1 MQWQGGKKEQT
12 GSQSVAL
19 PKKPWKNTIGMPD
32 PCFKIVLASI
42 SRVVYIIRQ
51 DFAKGSKK
59 MRWLVVFTLIC
70 AGVFG
75 ECGPGI
81 KLFSGSANRELTQ
94 AVADCLETEVSQATV
109 SRFNDG
115 EIRIQILDNVRNCD
129 IFILQSTSVS
139 STSTVN
145 DNLMELYL
153 MIRAMKRSS
162 AKSVTAVIPY
172 FGYARQDRKMKARV
186 PISAS
191 DVAMLLEVAG
201 ADHVMS
207 IDLHCGQI
215 QGFFHETPVD
225 NLFASTIFVP
235 YVAKLGLY
243 DPVIV
248 SPDAG
253 GVERA
258 KSFIE
263 GLQSLGVSSK
273 MAVIVKQRAE
283 AGVVESM
290 SLVGKVQGSDVVIVD
305 DICDTAGTL
314 VQAAKELKEQ
324 GARRIFACITHPLLS
339 GPACE
344 RIGNSCLEEL
354 VVTDTIP
361 LRGEM
366 PHNIKQLSV
375 APLLAHAIQRIT
387 NGESLSD
394 LFKYE

>member
-1 MQWQGGKKEQT
+1 MRVW
-12 GSQSVAL
+12 
-19 PKKPWKNTIGMPD
+19 
-32 PCFKIVLASI
+32 LA
-42 SRVVYIIRQ
+42 
-51 DFAKGSKK
+51 
-59 MRWLVVFTLIC
+59 VFTLILSC
-70 AGVFG
+70 VYCD
-75 ECGPGI
+75 CGPGI
-81 KLFSGSANRELTQ
+81 KLFSGSGNPELTK
-94 AVADCLETEVSQATV
+94 AVADCLGAEVSKATV

-115 EIRIQILDNVRNCD
+115 EIRIQILENVRNCD
-129 IFILQSTSVS
+129 VFILQSTCLTSN
-139 STSTVN
+139 STVN
-145 DNLMELYL
+145 DNLMELFL
-153 MIRAMKRSS
+153 MIRTMKRSS

-172 FGYARQDRKMKARV
+172 YGYARQDRKSSGRV

-191 DVAMLLEVAG
+191 DVAMLLQLAG
-201 ADHVMS
+201 ADHVLA

-225 NLFASTIFVP
+225 NLYASTIFVP

-258 KSFIE
+258 KTFIE
-263 GLQSLGVSSK
+263 GLQSLGVPSK

-314 VQAAKELKEQ
+314 VKAAQELKEH
-324 GARRIFACITHPLLS
+324 GARRVFACITHPLLS

-344 RIGNSCLEEL
+344 RIAESCLEEL

-361 LRGEM
+361 LRGDI
-366 PHNIKQLSV
+366 PRNIKQLSV
-375 APLLAHAIQRIT
+375 APLLANAILRIT
-387 NGESLSD
+387 KGESLSD
-394 LFKYE
+394 LFHYH

>member
-1 MQWQGGKKEQT
+1 MGQWGIFFT
-12 GSQSVAL
+12 MV
-19 PKKPWKNTIGMPD
+19 
-32 PCFKIVLASI
+32 C
-42 SRVVYIIRQ
+42 
-51 DFAKGSKK
+51 
-59 MRWLVVFTLIC
+59 FTL
-70 AGVFG
+70 FG
-75 ECGPGI
+75 DCGPGV
-81 KLFSGSANRELTQ
+81 KLFSGSANRELAD
-94 AVADCLETEVSQATV
+94 AVAECLGTSASRATV

-115 EIRIQILDNVRNCD
+115 EIRIQIHDNVRNCD
-129 IFILQSTSVS
+129 VFLLQSTSVS
-139 STSTVN
+139 SDSSVN

-153 MIRAMKRSS
+153 MIRAMKRAS
-162 AKSVTAVIPY
+162 AKSVTAIVPY
-172 FGYARQDRKMKARV
+172 FGYARQDRKMTGRV

-201 ADHVMS
+201 ADHVVS
-207 IDLHCGQI
+207 VDLHCGQI
-215 QGFFHETPVD
+215 QGFFHGTPVD

-235 YVAKLGLY
+235 YVARLGLY
-243 DPVIV
+243 DPVII

-258 KSFIE
+258 KTFIE

-290 SLVGKVQGSDVVIVD
+290 NLVGKVDGSDVVIVD

-314 VQAAKELKEQ
+314 VQAAKQLKEK

-339 GPACE
+339 GSACDK
-344 RIGNSCLEEL
+344 IGKSCLEEL

-361 LRGEM
+361 LRDET
-366 PHNIKQLSV
+366 PRNLKQLSV
-375 APLLAHAIQRIT
+375 APLLANAIDRIIH
-387 NGESLSD
+387 GESLSE

>member
-1 MQWQGGKKEQT
+1 
-12 GSQSVAL
+12 
-19 PKKPWKNTIGMPD
+19 
-32 PCFKIVLASI
+32 
-42 SRVVYIIRQ
+42 
-51 DFAKGSKK
+51 
-59 MRWLVVFTLIC
+59 MRYWMAVFTLIC
-70 AGVFG
+70 SFVMG

-81 KLFSGSANRELTQ
+81 KLFSGSGNSELTK
-94 AVADCLETEVSQATV
+94 AVADCLETPVSQILV

-115 EIRIQILDNVRNCD
+115 EIRIQILENVRNCD
-129 IFILQSTSVS
+129 VFILQSTCLNT
-139 STSTVN
+139 TSTVN

-162 AKSVTAVIPY
+162 ANSVTAVIPY
-172 FGYARQDRKMKARV
+172 FGYARQDRKTKGRV

-201 ADHVMS
+201 ADHVMAV
-207 IDLHCGQI
+207 DLHCGQI

-253 GVERA
+253 GVERV
-258 KSFIE
+258 KTFIE
-263 GLQSLGVSSK
+263 GLQALGVPSK
-273 MAVIVKQRAE
+273 MAVIVKQRAD

-290 SLVGKVQGSDVVIVD
+290 NLVGKVQGSDVVIVD

-314 VQAAKELKEQ
+314 VLAAKELKEQ
-324 GARRIFACITHPLLS
+324 GARRVFACITHPLLS

-344 RIGNSCLEEL
+344 RIGGSCLEEL
-354 VVTDTIP
+354 VVTDTIS
-361 LRGEM
+361 LRGDV
-366 PHNIKQLSV
+366 PPNIRQLSV
-375 APLLAHAIQRIT
+375 APLLAKAIQRII

-394 LFKYE
+394 LFKYQ